1 MTRPIVHVP
10 DPALDLV
17 LERVVDVPRELVWK
31 AWTTPEILMR
41 WFAPLPWTTVACELD
56 LRPGGVF
63 KTVMRSPEGQDFPGV
78 GCCLEV
84 VEHEKFA
91 WTSVLGPGYRPLGPG
106 GSARRRVWFYRRHL
120 PGTPPG
126 RHEVHRPGHPRR
138 PGVPQET
145 RGHGLPWRVGHGAR
159 TARRDG
165 QAVVAEATSSSSWSI
180 VSCTPRSM
188 PEAMAPSR
196 TSFDGYSSRAVM
208 RVVPSCSSNVTVTTT
223 GSASLGVA
231 AHRAR
236 STWCTRGACAA

>member
-91 WTSVLGPGYRPLGPG
+91 WTSVLGPGYRPLGPSG
-106 GSARRRVWFYRRHL
+106 G
-120 PGTPPG
+120 PGDEFGFTAVISLELHQGGTKYTALVIHGDPAS
-126 RHEVHRPGHPRR
+126 RKKHEDMGF
-138 PGVPQET
+138 
-145 RGHGLPWRVGHGAR
+145 HGGWA
-159 TARRDG
+159 TALE
-165 QAVVAEATSSSSWSI
+165 QLVA
-180 VSCTPRSM
+180 
-188 PEAMAPSR
+188 
-196 TSFDGYSSRAVM
+196 
-208 RVVPSCSSNVTVTTT
+208 TVKQ
-223 GSASLGVA
+223 L
-231 AHRAR
+231 
-236 STWCTRGACAA
+236 